1 MNSTY
6 VIVSINSMKDIENI
20 TDNTKYINLS
30 INNVDVNVID
40 YFLLHGQNYMYT
52 DTIDNKN
59 GFIYANYDMFKSG
72 EAIIDNIVD
81 MMPSDITDIEKV
93 RYVYIKLGKILSLD
107 INTIDNKN
115 DVISFGSISTI
126 NNIWGALSTG
136 KITNISLSKIFMY
149 ICSRIGI
156 SGEII
161 NNSIKGNIAN
171 KINIKD
177 DFIVVDLFNDISYIQ
192 GNFSTHY
199 FDKYNSN
206 KDIDIKIGYINS
218 DYSDYYI
225 EKALKNIDYTDSDIV
240 YKILSLTENIINAY
254 MIGTYEL
261 GEVYKYIFNKY
272 CPNYDVRINNFYIF
286 DGNREHFIVVNYNN
300 KYYSYNYNKKK
311 FIEVEYKDIY
321 SNFEN
326 KKIGLY
332 NNEDFLFNKEGV
344 VVR

>member
-1 MNSTY
+1 MNSTD

-52 DTIDNKN
+52 D
-59 GFIYANYDMFKSG
+59 
-72 EAIIDNIVD
+72 
-81 MMPSDITDIEKV
+81 
-93 RYVYIKLGKILSLD
+93 
-107 INTIDNKN
+107 TIDNKN

-199 FDKYNSN
+199 FDKYNNN

-261 GEVYKYIFNKY
+261 G
-272 CPNYDVRINNFYIF
+272 
-286 DGNREHFIVVNYNN
+286 
-300 KYYSYNYNKKK
+300 
-311 FIEVEYKDIY
+311 
-321 SNFEN
+321 
-326 KKIGLY
+326 
-332 NNEDFLFNKEGV
+332 
-344 VVR
+344 

>member
-1 MNSTY
+1 MNSTD
-6 VIVSINSMKDIENI
+6 VIVSINSMNDIENI

-52 DTIDNKN
+52 D
-59 GFIYANYDMFKSG
+59 
-72 EAIIDNIVD
+72 
-81 MMPSDITDIEKV
+81 
-93 RYVYIKLGKILSLD
+93 
-107 INTIDNKN
+107 TIDNKN

-156 SGEII
+156 NGEII

-177 DFIVVDLFNDISYIQ
+177 DFIVVDL
-192 GNFSTHY
+192 
-199 FDKYNSN
+199 
-206 KDIDIKIGYINS
+206 
-218 DYSDYYI
+218 
-225 EKALKNIDYTDSDIV
+225 V

-261 GEVYKYIFNKY
+261 GEVYKYIFSKY

>member
-1 MNSTY
+1 
-6 VIVSINSMKDIENI
+6 
-20 TDNTKYINLS
+20 
-30 INNVDVNVID
+30 
-40 YFLLHGQNYMYT
+40 
-52 DTIDNKN
+52 
-59 GFIYANYDMFKSG
+59 
-72 EAIIDNIVD
+72 
-81 MMPSDITDIEKV
+81 
-93 RYVYIKLGKILSLD
+93 
-107 INTIDNKN
+107 
-115 DVISFGSISTI
+115 
-126 NNIWGALSTG
+126 
-136 KITNISLSKIFMY
+136 MY

-199 FDKYNSN
+199 FDKYNNN

-225 EKALKNIDYTDSDIV
+225 EKALKNIDYTGSDIV

-321 SNFEN
+321 CNFEN

>member
-1 MNSTY
+1 MNSTD

-136 KITNISLSKIFMY
+136 KITNISLSKIFM
-149 ICSRIGI
+149 
-156 SGEII
+156 
-161 NNSIKGNIAN
+161 
-171 KINIKD
+171 
-177 DFIVVDLFNDISYIQ
+177 
-192 GNFSTHY
+192 
-199 FDKYNSN
+199 
-206 KDIDIKIGYINS
+206 
-218 DYSDYYI
+218 
-225 EKALKNIDYTDSDIV
+225 
-240 YKILSLTENIINAY
+240 
-254 MIGTYEL
+254 
-261 GEVYKYIFNKY
+261 
-272 CPNYDVRINNFYIF
+272 
-286 DGNREHFIVVNYNN
+286 
-300 KYYSYNYNKKK
+300 
-311 FIEVEYKDIY
+311 
-321 SNFEN
+321 
-326 KKIGLY
+326 
-332 NNEDFLFNKEGV
+332 
-344 VVR
+344 